1 MITALLTGVFVILYY
16 GYSIYLLRG
25 TRFET
30 RDLAVC
36 GLIAALT
43 VILEVFRLPLPT
55 GATVPLLSPVPI
67 LLLSLL
73 YDRRKAIMTGFV
85 VGLLVILFV
94 PGWAPVHW
102 AQLFVE
108 HLVCFSC
115 YGYASGF
122 GTENRLQV
130 TCGLILTYILSI
142 YGHTM
147 SGVII
152 FSQNAWSGWGAW
164 GYSIVYNF
172 TEYIPLFIICTV
184 VVLLMPLKQL
194 RKAVRNEN
202 YTAAV

>member
-85 VGLLVILFV
+85 VGILVILFV

-115 YGYASGF
+115 YGYASSF

-147 SGVII
+147 SGVIF

-202 YTAAV
+202 YTTAV

>member
-67 LLLSLL
+67 LLMSLL

-115 YGYASGF
+115 YGYASSF

-147 SGVII
+147 SGVIF

-202 YTAAV
+202 YTTAV

>member
-1 MITALLTGVFVILYY
+1 MRRRWVVHY

-67 LLLSLL
+67 LLMSLL

-115 YGYASGF
+115 YGYASSF

-147 SGVII
+147 SGVIF

-202 YTAAV
+202 YTTAV

>member
-67 LLLSLL
+67 LLMSLL

-85 VGLLVILFV
+85 VGILVILFV

-115 YGYASGF
+115 YGYASSF

-147 SGVII
+147 SGVIF

-202 YTAAV
+202 YTTAV

>member
-43 VILEVFRLPLPT
+43 VILEAFRLPLPT

-115 YGYASGF
+115 YGYASSF

-147 SGVII
+147 SGVIF

-202 YTAAV
+202 YTTAV